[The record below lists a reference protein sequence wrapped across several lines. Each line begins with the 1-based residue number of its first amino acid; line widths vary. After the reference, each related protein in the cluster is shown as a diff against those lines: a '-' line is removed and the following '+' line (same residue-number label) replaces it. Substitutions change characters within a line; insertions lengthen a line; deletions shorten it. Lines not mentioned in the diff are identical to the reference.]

1 MPVDAE
7 KSYRKQIT
15 RIGVAM
21 LIFLGCTLL
30 RSVLYLLA
38 EYLVA
43 DMRAVPRTV
52 LLSLVET
59 LLYSAMFLVPAFVL
73 KILIKHT
80 PHRPINTSFALARS
94 FPLYLF
100 ATIAIVFAAGEL
112 NALLTDFFVGAP
124 TASSGEAVL
133 PTQNFEIILMVITTA
148 VVPAFVEE
156 YLFRGVVLGAMRP
169 FGRTPA
175 IVVSAFCFA
184 LMHGNASQLLYTFV
198 AGLALGFVYCEL
210 KSIWAPVII
219 HFCNN
224 FISITQTIFIERME
238 PSTGVAAVYLL
249 RLIITLLGV
258 ASILYLIL
266 HSKDRKRVLFENGC
280 FEKEVEPDP
289 EFAELEVSRRERLR
303 LFLAPTMVVFVVLSA
318 LSAFGALMI

>member
-30 RSVLYLLA
+30 RGVFYLLA

-43 DMRAVPRTV
+43 DMRTVPRIV
-52 LLSLVET
+52 VLSLVEA

-73 KILIKHT
+73 KRLIKHT
-80 PHRPINTSFALARS
+80 PHQPINTSFAITRT
-94 FPLYLF
+94 FPLYLL
-100 ATIAIVFAAGEL
+100 ATVAIVFAAGEL
-112 NALLTDFFVGAP
+112 NALLTDFFSGAS
-124 TASSGEAVL
+124 TSAIEGEAVL
-133 PTQNFEIILMVITTA
+133 PTQNFEIVLMVITTA

-169 FGRTPA
+169 FGRTSA
-175 IVVSAFCFA
+175 IVVSALCFA
-184 LMHGNASQLLYTFV
+184 LMHGNAAQFLYTFV

-224 FISITQTIFIERME
+224 FISC
-238 PSTGVAAVYLL
+238 
-249 RLIITLLGV
+249 
-258 ASILYLIL
+258 
-266 HSKDRKRVLFENGC
+266 LFN
-280 FEKEVEPDP
+280 
-289 EFAELEVSRRERLR
+289 AY
-303 LFLAPTMVVFVVLSA
+303 
-318 LSAFGALMI
+318 

>member
-1 MPVDAE
+1 MPVDAK

-43 DMRAVPRTV
+43 DMRTVPRIV
-52 LLSLVET
+52 VLSLIEA

-73 KILIKHT
+73 KRLIKKA
-80 PHRPINTSFALARS
+80 PHQPINTSFAITRS

-112 NALLTDFFVGAP
+112 NALLTDFFVSAP
-124 TASSGEAVL
+124 TTPSAEAVIL
-133 PTQNFEIILMVITTA
+133 TQNFEIILMVITTA

-175 IVVSAFCFA
+175 IVVSALCFA
-184 LMHGNASQLLYTFV
+184 LMHGNAAQFLYTFV
-198 AGLALGFVYCEL
+198 AGLVLGFVYCEL

-224 FISITQTIFIERME
+224 FISITQTVFIERME
-238 PSTGVAAVYLL
+238 QGTGIAAVYLL
-249 RLIITLLGV
+249 RLIIVLLGV
-258 ASILYLIL
+258 ASVLYLIL
-266 HSKDRKRVLFENGC
+266 HSKDRKRELFENGC
-280 FEKEVEPDP
+280 FEKEAEPDP
-289 EFAELEVSRRERLR
+289 EFAELELSRGERLR

-318 LSAFGALMI
+318 LSVFGALMI